1 MAKTPRTP
9 TPGFPTTVHLCGMQ
23 KLVKNFEIYQKH
35 LRYTNLVGIQD
46 FLYVGHSFFQAYDVG
61 YWKEGLVL
69 LDPAN
74 FVLNHVGRIDSSLFR
89 FSRFAQISPKKDIK
103 D

>member
-9 TPGFPTTVHLCGMQ
+9 TPGFPTTVHLWGML

-46 FLYVGHSFFQAYDVG
+46 FLDVGHSFFQAYDVG

-69 LDPAN
+69 LDPGN
-74 FVLNHVGRIDSSLFR
+74 FVLNHVGCIDMSLFR